1 MFCQLPGQRGGSLVS
16 RKLAQ
21 STATVGGMTLV
32 SRVLGLVR
40 DMVFA
45 RFGVDAGMDAFFVA
59 FKIPNFMRRLFA
71 EGAFSQAFVPVLTE
85 YKTHRELAEVKALV
99 DRVPGTLLGML
110 GLLVLAG
117 VLPSPLLV
125 LVFAPGFWSD
135 PDKFDL
141 TAHMLRFTF
150 PYLLFMALVAFAAGI
165 LNSYGR
171 FAQAAF
177 TPVWLN
183 VVLIAAALLVAPL
196 LDQPM
201 VALSWGVL
209 LAGFVQLFYLL
220 PPLLR
225 IGLLPRPRW
234 GWRDSGVRRIL
245 KLMVP
250 GIIGSSVS
258 QINLLFD
265 TLLASFLVTGSVSWL
280 YYADRLVEF
289 PLGIFGIALATVI
302 LPILSRAH
310 TRATPEEF
318 SRVLDAALRWVL
330 LIGLPAAVGLIV
342 LARPAL
348 STLFQY
354 DGFVQHDV
362 DMAGLALLAY
372 GIGLPGFMLVKVLAP
387 AFYSRQDTRTPVK
400 VAIRAMLSNMVMNVL
415 FVVPLMLLGV
425 HGVHAG
431 LALATALAAY
441 VNAGLLYRYL
451 RRDGVYQPVPGWS
464 GLMGQMFFGL
474 VTMTIVV
481 AWGAP
486 AAAEWAEMSG
496 ARRVME
502 LGTWIVAGIASYL
515 FALRLAG
522 MRLSMLWSPA
532 DETGEQS

>member
-1 MFCQLPGQRGGSLVS
+1 M
-16 RKLAQ
+16 
-21 STATVGGMTLV
+21 
-32 SRVLGLVR
+32 
-40 DMVFA
+40 
-45 RFGVDAGMDAFFVA
+45 
-59 FKIPNFMRRLFA
+59 
-71 EGAFSQAFVPVLTE
+71 
-85 YKTHRELAEVKALV
+85 
-99 DRVPGTLLGML
+99 
-110 GLLVLAG
+110 
-117 VLPSPLLV
+117 
-125 LVFAPGFWSD
+125 
-135 PDKFDL
+135 
-141 TAHMLRFTF
+141 
-150 PYLLFMALVAFAAGI
+150 
-165 LNSYGR
+165 
-171 FAQAAF
+171 
-177 TPVWLN
+177 
-183 VVLIAAALLVAPL
+183 VLIAAALLVAPL

-280 YYADRLVEF
+280 YYAVRLVEF

-310 TRATPEEF
+310 TRAAPEEL

-425 HGVHAG
+425 PGVHAG

-532 DETGEQS
+532 AETGERS

>member
-1 MFCQLPGQRGGSLVS
+1 MS
-16 RKLAQ
+16 RKLAK
-21 STATVGGMTLV
+21 STATVGVMTLV
-32 SRVLGLVR
+32 SRVLGLLR

-45 RFGVDAGMDAFFVA
+45 RFGIDAGMDAFFVA

-85 YKTHRELAEVKALV
+85 YKTQREHAEVKALV
-99 DRVPGTLLGML
+99 DLVAGTLLGSL

-117 VLPSPLLV
+117 ALASPLVV

-135 PDKFDL
+135 PQKFEL
-141 TAHMLRFTF
+141 TAYMLRFTF

-183 VVLIAAALLVAPL
+183 VVLIAAALLVAPQL
-196 LDQPM
+196 EQPV
-201 VALSWGVL
+201 VALAWGVL

-220 PPLLR
+220 PSLAR

-234 GWRDSGVRRIL
+234 GWRDSGVRRVL

-289 PLGIFGIALATVI
+289 PLGVFGIALATVI

-310 TRATPEEF
+310 TRAAPEEF
-318 SRVLDAALRWVL
+318 SRVLDAGLRWVL
-330 LIGLPAAVGLIV
+330 LIGLPAAVGLIL

-354 DGFVQHDV
+354 DDFAQHDV
-362 DMAGLALLAY
+362 NMAGLALVAY

-415 FVVPLMLLGV
+415 FVVPLMLLEVPGI
-425 HGVHAG
+425 HAG

-451 RRDGVYQPVPGWS
+451 RRDGIYQPLAGWS
-464 GLMGQMFFGL
+464 GLLAQMFFGL
-474 VTMTIVV
+474 VVMAGVIG
-481 AWGAP
+481 WGAP
-486 AAAEWAEMSG
+486 AAAEWAGMSG
-496 ARRVME
+496 ARRAAE
-502 LGTWIVAGIASYL
+502 LGIWITAGMASYL
-515 FALRLAG
+515 VALRLAG

-532 DETGEQS
+532 VESGHES